1 MRFAQSFAFF
11 AQMKYKAVIFDL
23 DGTLMD
29 SLKDLAI
36 SVNHALA
43 CMNMPQHTIEEI
55 KQFVGNGARRLIE
68 LSVESG
74 SSQEQIEECFS
85 LFRQHYACH
94 CMDYTCLYNGIQELL
109 ENLKDNGVKL
119 AIVSNK
125 PQFGV
130 TELYKSFFSSTI
142 DVAIGEAAPLRRKPY
157 ADMVVEAM
165 KRLGV
170 KPEESIYVGD
180 SDVDIMTARN
190 ANLPCIS
197 VLWGFRDKDFLTKNG
212 ATIFAEKPSDI
223 LDIVK

>member
-1 MRFAQSFAFF
+1 
-11 AQMKYKAVIFDL
+11 MKYKAVIFDL

-74 SSQEQIEECFS
+74 SSQVQIEECFS

-94 CMDYTCLYNGIQELL
+94 CMDYTCLYSGIQELL
-109 ENLKDNGVKL
+109 ENLKDNGIKL

-142 DVAIGEAAPLRRKPY
+142 DVAIGEAAPLRRKP
-157 ADMVVEAM
+157 
-165 KRLGV
+165 
-170 KPEESIYVGD
+170 
-180 SDVDIMTARN
+180 
-190 ANLPCIS
+190 
-197 VLWGFRDKDFLTKNG
+197 
-212 ATIFAEKPSDI
+212 
-223 LDIVK
+223 

>member
-1 MRFAQSFAFF
+1 
-11 AQMKYKAVIFDL
+11 MKYKAVIFDL

-43 CMNMPQHTIEEI
+43 CMNMAQHTIEEV

-68 LSVESG
+68 LSVEPG
-74 SSQEQIEECFS
+74 SSQEQIEECLS
-85 LFRQHYACH
+85 LFRQHYSCH
-94 CMDYTCLYNGIQELL
+94 CKDYTCLYGGIEKLL
-109 ENLKDNGVKL
+109 NDLKLREFKL
-119 AIVSNK
+119 AIVSNT

-130 TELYKSFFSSTI
+130 TELYESYFSNTV
-142 DVAIGEAAPLRRKPY
+142 DVAIGESAPLRRKPH

-190 ANLPCIS
+190 ANIPCIS
-197 VLWGFRDKDFLTKNG
+197 VLWGFRDKDFLAKNG